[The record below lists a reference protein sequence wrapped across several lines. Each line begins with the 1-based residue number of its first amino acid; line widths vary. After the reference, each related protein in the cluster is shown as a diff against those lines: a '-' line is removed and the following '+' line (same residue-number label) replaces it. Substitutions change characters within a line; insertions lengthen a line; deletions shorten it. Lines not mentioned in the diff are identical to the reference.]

1 MPKRK
6 RAINNRQRRER
17 DRDRKRQERQKS
29 EPEEAS
35 EDKVSEFSVLGR
47 SEDGAVLAPPGNFP
61 GLGSMGLPPK
71 EEKPLA
77 RVQASPRV
85 RMHSPAPRLPPPR
98 GSRLFVRNE
107 DKAPSPDS
115 PPWVCAP
122 PRAPGSD
129 IGHMSGPAGQAQLD
143 TSREEETSRISKDE
157 GTLTDFKTESERI
170 LKGNLNEYNIE
181 SEMKTSRNEN
191 ENNEKH
197 TISET
202 CDKEN
207 LNEGNESERI
217 LKGNLNEYNIE
228 SEMKTN
234 RNENNEI
241 YTISETC
248 DKENLN
254 EGNDPCWQKSWKRGN
269 YDINYSIQ
277 GSFHQAHPIFE
288 DNAGTQCVA
297 NCLAGLA
304 FHKLKNAK
312 NWTTMDMDRIL
323 MTGDELY
330 TYLQRSSSITD
341 RYLLVEELPQLFEC
355 FNRSYQF
362 HANESVA
369 SVIMANDCLNY
380 AEFNALPLYTAL
392 QVALTDTDGCF
403 VCFGGNT
410 MLIGSTES
418 GFFAFDSHSRS
429 SDGMLSVT
437 GKSTRI
443 LFQNVNEVYSYLQG
457 LAFSMG
463 YSEGVECNLS
473 GVTCKMNYIASVSA
487 LLEEEEDDT
496 SKLPKSSELL
506 VETTV
511 ESCDRNVDV
520 IFVGHEQL
528 QYSFIPL
535 TNDMKKQICHE
546 LNIPFICRR
555 NACEVQCYK
564 TNITEPRFEKEIIGD
579 GNCFFRAV
587 SFSLTNSE
595 DFHNIVR
602 KAVCEHMMG
611 NKELFKPFLKDG
623 VQSVESH
630 MSSTQMSQES
640 TWATEVE
647 IFATAHM
654 LNTDLYTYSGGC
666 WLRFLVAE
674 VDPCRQSRTGAIY
687 LNHHQQNHYNVVLSV
702 NGEEMD
708 LQSMEQDKIPQE
720 YQKRF
725 RNRTRMQE
733 SRQVTSKVQKILSA
747 SEKRRQSLRK
757 RYQEDVQFREK
768 KLKLA
773 YQRYLNDEEFQANV
787 KLVSKT
793 KYCNDSDYHSK
804 TKVRSKKRSFE
815 RYLSN
820 DDHREEVKQRSI
832 DKYAKNDY
840 HKEDVKK
847 RSIEKY
853 ALDKEHRDGVKKK
866 SIEKYAVDKEHRD
879 GVKKKSI
886 EKYAVDKEHRDGV
899 KKKSIEKYSLNKEHR
914 DGVKKRS
921 IERYAINEEHREE
934 IKKRSIERYAT
945 DEQHREEARMRSIQK
960 YKSNAEHR
968 EDVKAK
974 SRQKYKSDEMYR
986 NLVNTASIKRY
997 KENENFRERKLH
1009 VAAEKYKS
1017 DECFRS
1023 KRKAFSKKQYD
1034 SSVLTKM
1041 QKKARV
1047 KSRRIAHQARL
1058 ENQEEIVRV
1067 FKGKAM
1073 QGIDYSCC
1081 CCDRLFFQNQVQ
1093 RCEQKTYSKN
1103 EEAANIAD
1111 LCIQEKYCH
1120 QCSESCT
1127 ENCVKS
1133 KLWIC
1138 FTCHRKIMR
1147 GSLPAE
1153 AAFNKM
1159 ALEDIPKELKDLNS
1173 LEKHLIAIHIPFMK
1187 VMALP
1192 HGGQKNIHGP
1202 VVCVPSDLMKVTSL
1216 PMKPGEDLLLRV
1228 KLKRKLN
1235 YKGYIEYQF
1244 VDPKHIFNAL
1254 NFLKRKNQWYE
1265 DVAIDTNWKG
1275 NCNDFQEMSE
1285 SDSLLDDDDDRQYIA
1300 TDTCLQPVDI
1310 GQEVLDHYFDDIYDI
1325 SPGEGNNPVRML
1337 QEEGNEA
1344 KTFPFLFPSGRFSWN
1359 DNREI
1364 RITLSRY
1371 FNNRL
1376 MNTDGRFAKD
1386 SSYIFF
1392 SQFLSDLNQV
1402 IEKTQISIRK
1412 SVRRLGSDQFVTSD
1426 MVQNPEVLSKLMK
1439 NDEAL
1444 RFMQPI
1450 RGTPAYWSAAQKDL
1464 FAMLRQLG
1472 IPTWFCSFSAA
1483 EHRWNDAVATILRQ
1497 QCDSRDPSLMDWSEK
1512 NEVLRSNPV
1521 TVARMFEHRFH
1532 LFQTEVIFSPL
1543 EPIGKVSDFFQRV
1556 EFQQRGSPHMH
1567 CLYWIENAPKLDEDG
1582 EEAVCNFI
1590 DKYVSC
1596 AVPSQNED
1604 LELRDIVLAVQQHS
1618 RKHSKSCRKKGTE
1631 CRFNFPRPP
1640 SVCTF
1645 INSPVEQESLENAA
1659 EATDLKHERSISR
1672 EILLR
1677 VWNEVQDEANET
1689 HTTEEIFEH
1698 LGLTQ
1703 EQYED
1708 AHKRLAKKRTV
1719 ILERNPCELWIN
1731 QYNPCLLK
1739 CWDANMDIQFVLDPF
1754 SCIVYIISYISK
1766 SEREMGM
1773 VLKQT
1778 KIEAEEG
1785 NESARTTLKKIGSAY
1800 LNHREV
1806 SAQEAVYRVC
1816 NLKMKECSRKV
1827 VFVPVGENPTRL
1839 TKPLSQLKRKHSL
1852 GDDEHDENDD
1862 DEEDIW
1868 MTNIVERYANRPN
1881 KPLFQNMCLAEFCSE
1896 FRVLAKSQVPKSLNE
1911 NVFELQNNKGF
1922 IQRRTRTKP
1931 AVIRYPRFSAEKMS
1945 EKYYQSLLQL
1955 FLPYWTEPQLKPP
1968 GFDLYETF
1976 YENGHVRITGK
1987 KSVQSVKSIVDT
1999 NRLRYAENEE
2009 LIEEAQDTFE
2019 NIGEPEDAWAN
2030 LCPETELMRE
2040 ECSYERN
2047 KGLDLDVTEDLPDMQ
2062 TEINCDVL
2070 FKVEQNIQSKEET
2083 IQILQNLNETQTKVF
2098 YLVREWCLAKHF
2110 GEKTDAL
2117 HIFITGGAG
2126 TGKSHLIKAIHYE
2139 ASRILGKN
2147 LTSPDSV
2154 SVLLA
2159 AFTGTAAFNIGG
2171 NTIHHLFSLPK
2182 YMSLPYEPLREQSL
2196 SEMRVHLGDLQILVI
2211 DEISMVY
2218 KRLLYYV
2225 HERLVQIKKCRE
2237 PFGGVSVIAVGDF
2250 YQLPPVKQRKDER
2263 LYKEN
2268 AAYPVDHWLDLFKV
2282 VELSEIMR
2290 QREDIPF
2297 ATALNSLRSREIK
2310 EPLEYETDS
2319 ILKECER
2326 EGPHDVLHVYAT
2338 NDEVNAYN
2346 LTMLRGTCED
2356 IVEIDAQDFT
2366 KDRSS
2371 GKLILRSKPL
2381 TRSRTDNLSSSL
2393 LMGVGARV
2401 MLTRN
2406 CNVEDGLVNGV
2417 MGHITHFV
2425 YGQIHGV
2432 NNVVAVGVIF
2442 DNINVGMKSGNKTR
2456 NGNIVLIERVQEEI
2470 LEQKTKNVVRHQ
2482 FPLRLSWA
2490 CTAHKVQGMT
2500 VDKVVVNLDRTFSP
2514 GQGYVALS
2522 RVTSKQGLF
2531 IETNDIESFK
2541 KKIYADPEVKSALQ
2555 GMPKLI
2561 LPNFDASEQ
2570 GITIYLHNI
2579 QSLNKHFEDLR
2590 KDIRCRNANIICL
2603 TETWLRSGQNVSS
2616 LKIKDFHFHQATR
2629 GDVYDETNAQMS
2641 KLRASKGG
2649 GVALYI
2655 KETEHEKIVSS
2666 LPVKNVEGICVKCVS
2681 QDIIVLTVYRPN
2693 SLDVSQFLL
2702 QFEKVMSYYKSQS
2715 KFCVCLGDF
2724 NEDARSAGSIQTFM
2738 TNQGFKQLVNFNTT
2752 EGATILDHVYL
2763 STSLQA
2769 EVKKISTYYSYH
2781 DALMVTIIS
2790 DTEKY

>member
-6 RAINNRQRRER
+6 RAVNNRQRREH
-17 DRDRKRQERQKS
+17 DRARNRLARQKS
-29 EPEEAS
+29 VTEETS
-35 EDKVSEFSVLGR
+35 PDKVKEFSVHGR
-47 SEDGAVLAPPGNFP
+47 TEDGAVLAPPGNFP
-61 GLGSMGLPPK
+61 GLGSMGFPPK

-85 RMHSPAPRLPPPR
+85 KMHSPAPRLPSPR

-107 DKAPSPDS
+107 DRAPSPDS

-122 PRAPGSD
+122 PRAPGLD
-129 IGHMSGPAGQAQLD
+129 MGHMSDPAGQAQLD
-143 TSREEETSRISKDE
+143 TSREEETSRMISKDE
-157 GTLTDFKTESERI
+157 GTLTDTETKTERI
-170 LKGNLNEYNIE
+170 SKGNLNEYNIE
-181 SEMKTSRNEN
+181 SERETNINEN

-197 TISET
+197 TISEN
-202 CDKEN
+202 DGEKN
-207 LNEGNESERI
+207 VNNGN
-217 LKGNLNEYNIE
+217 GQ
-228 SEMKTN
+228 
-234 RNENNEI
+234 
-241 YTISETC
+241 
-248 DKENLN
+248 
-254 EGNDPCWQKSWKRGN
+254 CWQKTWKRSK
-269 YDINYSIQ
+269 YDIHYSVQ

-288 DNAGTQCVA
+288 ENAGTQCVA

-304 FHKLKNAK
+304 YHKLKNAK
-312 NWTTMDMDRIL
+312 SWTTSDMDRIL

-330 TYLQRSSSITD
+330 TYLQRSSSISD

-362 HANESVA
+362 HANESVS

-380 AEFNALPLYTAL
+380 AEFNALPLDNAL

-410 MLIGSTES
+410 LLIGSTES

-443 LFQNVNEVYSYLQG
+443 LFQNLNEVSLYLKS
-457 LAFSMG
+457 LALSMG
-463 YSEGVECNLS
+463 HSEGVECNLS
-473 GVTCKMNYIASVSA
+473 GVFCKMDSISNVST
-487 LLEEEEDDT
+487 LLEEEED
-496 SKLPKSSELL
+496 SRKLPKSSELL

-511 ESCDRNVDV
+511 ESYEKNDDV

-528 QYSFIPL
+528 QYSYIPL
-535 TNDMKKQICHE
+535 TNDMKKHMCQE
-546 LNIPFICRR
+546 LNIPFICRQ
-555 NACEVQCYK
+555 NIGEVQCYR
-564 TNITEPRFEKEIIGD
+564 TNITEPRVEKEIIGD

-587 SFSLTNSE
+587 SYSLTNSE
-595 DFHNIVR
+595 DFHDIMR
-602 KAVCEHMMG
+602 IAVCEHMMG

-623 VQSVESH
+623 IQSVESH
-630 MSSTQMSQES
+630 MSSTQMSQEG

-647 IFATAHM
+647 IFATAHL
-654 LNTDLYTYSGGC
+654 LNIDLYTYSGGC
-666 WLRFLVAE
+666 WLRFSVAE

-687 LNHHQQNHYNVVLSV
+687 LNHDQQNHYNVVLSV
-702 NGEEMD
+702 NGEESN
-708 LQSMEQDKIPQE
+708 LQPMKQDKIPQD
-720 YQKRF
+720 YQKRY
-725 RNRTRMQE
+725 RNRTRMQD
-733 SRQVTSKVQKILSA
+733 SRQANPTVQKISSA
-747 SEKRRQSLRK
+747 SEKRRQSLRR

-768 KLKLA
+768 KLKSA
-773 YQRYLNDEEFQANV
+773 FQRYINDAEFQANV
-787 KLVSKT
+787 KQVSKT
-793 KYCNDSDYHSK
+793 KYCNDSEYHSK
-804 TKVRSKKRSFE
+804 TKMRSKKRSFE
-815 RYLSN
+815 RYLT
-820 DDHREEVKQRSI
+820 
-832 DKYAKNDY
+832 
-840 HKEDVKK
+840 
-847 RSIEKY
+847 
-853 ALDKEHRDGVKKK
+853 DKEHRDC
-866 SIEKYAVDKEHRD
+866 
-879 GVKKKSI
+879 
-886 EKYAVDKEHRDGV
+886 
-899 KKKSIEKYSLNKEHR
+899 
-914 DGVKKRS
+914 VKKRS
-921 IERYAINEEHREE
+921 IERYAVN
-934 IKKRSIERYAT
+934 
-945 DEQHREEARMRSIQK
+945 EQHREDVIKRSTEKYATDQQHREEVKMRSIQK
-960 YKSNAEHR
+960 YKSNVEHR
-968 EDVKAK
+968 EGVKAK

-986 NLVNTASIKRY
+986 NLVNTASTKRY
-997 KENENFRERKLH
+997 KENKKFRERKLH
-1009 VAAEKYKS
+1009 AAAENYKS
-1017 DECFRS
+1017 DECFRL
-1023 KRKAFSKKQYD
+1023 KRKAFSKKQYE
-1034 SSVLTKM
+1034 SSVVTKM
-1041 QKKARV
+1041 QKKGRV
-1047 KSRRIAHQARL
+1047 KSRRIAQRAKL
-1058 ENQEEIVRV
+1058 ENQEEVVRV

-1093 RCEQKTYSKN
+1093 KCERKTYAKN

-1111 LCIQEKYCH
+1111 LCIQEKFCH

-1127 ENCVKS
+1127 ENCAKS

-1153 AAFNKM
+1153 AAYNKM
-1159 ALEDIPKELKDLNS
+1159 ALEDIPEELKELNS
-1173 LEKHLIAIHIPFMK
+1173 LEKHLIAMHIPFMK

-1202 VVCVPSDLMKVTSL
+1202 VVCVPSDLKKVTSL

-1235 YKGYIEYQF
+1235 YKGYVEYQF
-1244 VDPKHIFNAL
+1244 VDSKHIFDAL
-1254 NFLKRKNQWYE
+1254 NFLKQNNQWYE
-1265 DVAIDTNWKG
+1265 DIAIDANWKG
-1275 NCNDFQEMSE
+1275 NLNDFQET
-1285 SDSLLDDDDDRQYIA
+1285 SDSCTLLSDDDDQQHIA

-1310 GQEVLDHYFDDIYDI
+1310 AQEVLDHYFDDIYDI
-1325 SPGEGNNPVRML
+1325 APGEGNNPVRML

-1344 KTFPFLFPSGRFSWN
+1344 KTFPYLFPSGRFSWN
-1359 DNREI
+1359 DNRET

-1376 MNTDGRFAKD
+1376 MNTDGRFARD
-1386 SSYIFF
+1386 SNYIFF

-1412 SVRRLGSDQFVTSD
+1412 SVRKIGSDQFLTSD

-1497 QCDSRDPSLMDWSEK
+1497 QCDSRDPCSMDWSEK

-1532 LFQTEVIFSPL
+1532 VFQTEVIFSPL

-1556 EFQQRGSPHMH
+1556 EFQQRGT
-1567 CLYWIENAPKLDEDG
+1567 A
-1582 EEAVCNFI
+1582 A
-1590 DKYVSC
+1590 
-1596 AVPSQNED
+1596 
-1604 LELRDIVLAVQQHS
+1604 QQKTLKVMQKEGH
-1618 RKHSKSCRKKGTE
+1618 
-1631 CRFNFPRPP
+1631 RFNFPRPP

-1645 INSPVEQESLENAA
+1645 INSPVEEESLENAT
-1659 EATDLKHERSISR
+1659 EATDLKHERSISK
-1672 EILLR
+1672 ELLLR
-1677 VWNEVQDEANET
+1677 VWNEVQDEVNES
-1689 HTTEEIFEH
+1689 HTTEEIFEY

-1839 TKPLSQLKRKHSL
+1839 TKPLSQLKRKHNL
-1852 GDDEHDENDD
+1852 GDNEHDENND
-1862 DEEDIW
+1862 DEDDIW

-1896 FRVLAKSQVPKSLNE
+1896 FRVLAKSQVPKSFNE

-1922 IQRRTRTKP
+1922 IQRRTRTKS

-1955 FLPYWTEPQLKPP
+1955 FLPYWTEPQLKPQ

-1999 NRLRYAENEE
+1999 NRLRYAQNEE
-2009 LIEEAQDTFE
+2009 LIAEAQEIFE

-2047 KGLDLDVTEDLPDMQ
+2047 ESLDLNVTEDLPDMQ
-2062 TEINCDVL
+2062 TGINSDVL
-2070 FKVEQNIQSKEET
+2070 FKVQHNTQSKEKAL
-2083 IQILQNLNETQTKVF
+2083 QILQNLNETQTKVF
-2098 YLVREWCLAKHF
+2098 YLVREWCFKKHF
-2110 GEKTDAL
+2110 GEKTNPL

-2126 TGKSHLIKAIHYE
+2126 TGKSHLIKAIHFE
-2139 ASRILGKN
+2139 ASRIRGKN

-2182 YMSLPYEPLREQSL
+2182 YMSLPYEPLREQTL
-2196 SEMRVHLGDLQILVI
+2196 SEMRVQLGDLQILVI
-2211 DEISMVY
+2211 DEISMVF
-2218 KRLLYYV
+2218 KRLLYYI

-2268 AAYPVDHWLDLFKV
+2268 AVYPVDHWLDFFKV

-2297 ATALNSLRSREIK
+2297 ATALNSLRCREVK
-2310 EPLEYETDS
+2310 EPLEYDTNS
-2319 ILKECER
+2319 ILKECVR
-2326 EGPHDVLHVYAT
+2326 EGPDDVLHVYAT

-2346 LTMLRGTCED
+2346 LIMLRGTCED

-2417 MGHITHFV
+2417 MGHVTHFV
-2425 YGQIHGV
+2425 QGQIHGV
-2432 NNVVAVGVIF
+2432 KTVIAVGVIF

-2456 NGNIVLIERVQEEI
+2456 NGNIVLVERVQEEI

-2531 IETNDIESFK
+2531 IETNDIGSLQ

-2561 LPNFDASEQ
+2561 LPNFDASKH

-2579 QSLNKHFEDLR
+2579 QSLNKHFEDL
-2590 KDIRCRNANIICL
+2590 KNDIRCRNADIICL

-2616 LKIKDFHFHQATR
+2616 LELNGFYFHQATR
-2629 GDVYDETNAQMS
+2629 GDVYDECNAQVS
-2641 KLRASKGG
+2641 KLRTSKGG
-2649 GVALYI
+2649 GVAVYI
-2655 KETEHEKIVSS
+2655 KETGEEKIVSS

-2681 QDIIVLTVYRPN
+2681 QDIVVLTIYRPI

-2702 QFEKVMSYYKSQS
+2702 QFEKVMSYYRSQS
-2715 KFCVCLGDF
+2715 QFCVCLGDF
-2724 NEDARSAGSIQTFM
+2724 NEDAKSAGTIQTFM
-2738 TNQGFKQLVNFNTT
+2738 TNQGLKQMVDFNTT

-2763 STSLQA
+2763 STSLHA

-2790 DTEKY
+2790 DTENIN

>member
-1 MPKRK
+1 MLQRLRGLVMPKRK
-6 RAINNRQRRER
+6 KAITDRQRRER
-17 DRDRKRQERQKS
+17 DRARKRQQRQKS
-29 EPEEAS
+29 VTEET
-35 EDKVSEFSVLGR
+35 SEFSVPGR
-47 SEDGAVLAPPGNFP
+47 TEDGAVLAPPGNFP
-61 GLGSMGLPPK
+61 GLGLMGFPPK

-85 RMHSPAPRLPPPR
+85 RMHSPAPRLPSPR

-115 PPWVCAP
+115 SPWVCAP
-122 PRAPGSD
+122 PRAPGLD
-129 IGHMSGPAGQAQLD
+129 MWHMSDPAGQAQLD

-157 GTLTDFKTESERI
+157 GTLTDTKTKTERI

-181 SEMKTSRNEN
+181 SERETNINEN

-197 TISET
+197 KISEN
-202 CDKEN
+202 CGEEN
-207 LNEGNESERI
+207 LNEGI
-217 LKGNLNEYNIE
+217 
-228 SEMKTN
+228 
-234 RNENNEI
+234 
-241 YTISETC
+241 
-248 DKENLN
+248 DQ
-254 EGNDPCWQKSWKRGN
+254 CWQKSWKRGN
-269 YDINYSIQ
+269 YDIYYSIQ

-288 DNAGTQCVA
+288 ENAGTQCVT

-304 FHKLKNAK
+304 YHKLKNAK

-330 TYLQRSSSITD
+330 TYLQRSSSIND

-362 HANESVA
+362 HANEAVA
-369 SVIMANDCLNY
+369 SVIMATDCLNY
-380 AEFNALPLYTAL
+380 AEFNALPLDKAL

-410 MLIGSTES
+410 MLIGSTEN

-457 LAFSMG
+457 LALSMG

-473 GVTCKMNYIASVSA
+473 GVTCKMNFIANVST
-487 LLEEEEDDT
+487 LLEEEEDT

-511 ESCDRNVDV
+511 ESCDRNDDV
-520 IFVGHEQL
+520 IFVDHEQL

-535 TNDMKKQICHE
+535 TNDMKKHICQE
-546 LNIPFICRR
+546 LNIPFISRR
-555 NACEVQCYK
+555 NAPEAQCYR
-564 TNITEPRFEKEIIGD
+564 TNITEPRFEKEILGD

-595 DFHNIVR
+595 DFHNIIR

-611 NKELFKPFLKDG
+611 NKELYKSFLKDG
-623 VQSVESH
+623 IQSVESH
-630 MSSTQMSQES
+630 ISSTQMSQEG

-647 IFATAHM
+647 IFATAHL
-654 LNTDLYTYSGGC
+654 LNIDLYTYSEGC
-666 WLRFLVAE
+666 WLRFSVAE

-687 LNHHQQNHYNVVLSV
+687 LNHYQQNHYNVVLSV
-702 NGEEMD
+702 NGEELD
-708 LQSMEQDKIPQE
+708 LQPMEQNKIPQE
-720 YQKRF
+720 YQKRY

-733 SRQVTSKVQKILSA
+733 RRQATSKVQKISNA

-768 KLKLA
+768 KMK
-773 YQRYLNDEEFQANV
+773 RYLNDAEFQANV

-793 KYCNDSDYHSK
+793 KYYNDSEYHSR
-804 TKVRSKKRSFE
+804 TKK
-815 RYLSN
+815 
-820 DDHREEVKQRSI
+820 RSI
-832 DKYAKNDY
+832 DKYAKNDD
-840 HKEDVKK
+840 HREDVKK
-847 RSIEKY
+847 RSIQ
-853 ALDKEHRDGVKKK
+853 
-866 SIEKYAVDKEHRD
+866 KYAV
-879 GVKKKSI
+879 
-886 EKYAVDKEHRDGV
+886 
-899 KKKSIEKYSLNKEHR
+899 
-914 DGVKKRS
+914 
-921 IERYAINEEHREE
+921 NEEHREDV
-934 IKKRSIERYAT
+934 K
-945 DEQHREEARMRSIQK
+945 MRSIQK
-960 YKSNAEHR
+960 YNSNVKHR
-968 EDVKAK
+968 ESVKAK
-974 SRQKYKSDEMYR
+974 SRRKYNSDEMHR
-986 NLVNTASIKRY
+986 NLVNKSSTKRY
-997 KENENFRERKLH
+997 QENESFRERKLH
-1009 VAAEKYKS
+1009 VAAENYKN
-1017 DECFRS
+1017 DQCFRS
-1023 KRKAFSKKQYD
+1023 KQKAFSKKQYN
-1034 SSVLTKM
+1034 SSAITKM
-1041 QKKARV
+1041 QKKMKV
-1047 KSRRIAHQARL
+1047 KSRRIAQRARL
-1058 ENQEEIVRV
+1058 ENQEEVVRV
-1067 FKGKAM
+1067 FKEKAM
-1073 QGIDYSCC
+1073 LGIDYTCC
-1081 CCDRLFFQNQVQ
+1081 CCDRLFFPNQVQ
-1093 RCEQKTYSKN
+1093 RCERETYAKN
-1103 EEAANIAD
+1103 EKAANIAN

-1147 GSLPAE
+1147 GSIPAE

-1159 ALEDIPKELKDLNS
+1159 ALEDIPKELKELNS

-1202 VVCVPSDLMKVTSL
+1202 VVCVPSDLKKVTSL
-1216 PMKPGEDLLLRV
+1216 PVKPGEDLLLRV

-1254 NFLKRKNQWYE
+1254 NFLKRNNQWYE
-1265 DVAIDTNWKG
+1265 DVAIDANWKG
-1275 NCNDFQEMSE
+1275 NFNNFQEMSE
-1285 SDSLLDDDDDRQYIA
+1285 SDDLLSDDDDDQQHIA

-1310 GQEVLDHYFDDIYDI
+1310 AQEVLDHYFDDIYDI
-1325 SPGEGNNPVRML
+1325 APGEGNNPVRML
-1337 QEEGNEA
+1337 EEEGNEA
-1344 KTFPFLFPSGRFSWN
+1344 KTFPYLFPSGRFSWN
-1359 DNREI
+1359 DNREK

-1412 SVRRLGSDQFVTSD
+1412 SARRIGSDQFVTSD
-1426 MVQNPEVLSKLMK
+1426 MIQNPEVLSKLMK

-1497 QCDSRDPSLMDWSEK
+1497 QCDSRDPCVMDWSEK

-1532 LFQTEVIFSPL
+1532 VFQTEVIFSPL

-1567 CLYWIENAPKLDEDG
+1567 CLYWIENAPKLHEDG

-1604 LELRDIVLAVQQHS
+1604 LELRNIVLAVQQHS
-1618 RKHSKSCRKKGTE
+1618 RKHSKSCRKKGTD

-1640 SVCTF
+1640 SICTF
-1645 INSPVEQESLENAA
+1645 INSPVEEESLENAA
-1659 EATDLKHERSISR
+1659 ETTDLKHERSNSK

-1677 VWNEVQDEANET
+1677 VWNEVQDEVNEPR
-1689 HTTEEIFEH
+1689 TTEEIFEN

-1839 TKPLSQLKRKHSL
+1839 TKPLSLLNRKHSK

-1862 DEEDIW
+1862 DEDDIW

-1931 AVIRYPRFSAEKMS
+1931 AVIRYPRFSAAKMP
-1945 EKYYQSLLQL
+1945 ENYFQSLLQL
-1955 FLPYWTEPQLKPP
+1955 FLPYWTELQLKPP

-1987 KSVQSVKSIVDT
+1987 KNVESVKAIVDA
-1999 NRLRYAENEE
+1999 NRLRYAQNEE
-2009 LIEEAQDTFE
+2009 LIAEAQETFE
-2019 NIGEPEDAWAN
+2019 NIGELEDAWAN
-2030 LCPETELMRE
+2030 LCPETELVRE
-2040 ECSYERN
+2040 ECLYERN
-2047 KGLDLDVTEDLPDMQ
+2047 KSLELNVTEDLPDMQ
-2062 TEINCDVL
+2062 TEKNWDVL
-2070 FKVEQNIQSKEET
+2070 FKVEQSTQSNEESL
-2083 IQILQNLNETQTKVF
+2083 QILQNLNETQTKVF
-2098 YLVREWCLAKHF
+2098 YLVREWCLEKQF
-2110 GEKTDAL
+2110 GKKTDAL

-2126 TGKSHLIKAIHYE
+2126 TGKSHLIKAIHFE

-2182 YMSLPYEPLREQSL
+2182 YMSLPYEPLKEQSL
-2196 SEMRVHLGDLQILVI
+2196 SEMRVQLGDLQILII

-2225 HERLVQIKKCRE
+2225 HERLVQIKKCKE

-2250 YQLPPVKQRKDER
+2250 YQLPPVKQRKNER

-2268 AAYPVDHWLDLFKV
+2268 AVYPVDHWLDFFKV

-2297 ATALNSLRSREIK
+2297 AKALNSLRCREVK
-2310 EPLEYETDS
+2310 EPLEYETNS
-2319 ILKECER
+2319 ILKECVR
-2326 EGPHDVLHVYAT
+2326 EGPNNVLHVYAT

-2381 TRSRTDNLSSSL
+2381 ARAKTDNLSSSL

-2432 NNVVAVGVIF
+2432 NTVIAVGVKF

-2456 NGNIVLIERVQEEI
+2456 NGNIVLLERIQEEI
-2470 LEQKTKNVVRHQ
+2470 LEQKTKNVVRYQ

-2531 IETNDIESFK
+2531 IETNDIESIQ

-2561 LPNFDASEQ
+2561 LPNFDASKQ
-2570 GITIYLHNI
+2570 GITMYLHNI

-2590 KDIRCRNANIICL
+2590 KDIRCRNADIICL
-2603 TETWLRSGQNVSS
+2603 TETWLRSGQNVS
-2616 LKIKDFHFHQATR
+2616 LFKINGFNFHQATR
-2629 GDVYDETNAQMS
+2629 EDVYDESNAQVS

-2649 GVALYI
+2649 GVAVYI
-2655 KETEHEKIVSS
+2655 RETGQEKIACS

-2681 QDIIVLTVYRPN
+2681 QDIAVVTVYRPI
-2693 SLDVSQFLL
+2693 SLEVSKFLL
-2702 QFEKVMSYYKSQS
+2702 QFDKVISYYKSQS

-2738 TNQGFKQLVNFNTT
+2738 KNQGLKQMVDFNTT

-2763 STSLQA
+2763 STSLHA

-2781 DALMVTIIS
+2781 DAVMGFRRRTTKEEQGRP
-2790 DTEKY
+2790 TEEEDSITHLCPSTLRKA